1 MLKLTAVSP
10 TNAEEPLLPSGDGK
24 PTGPPFRRGNGL
36 LNRFKNAV
44 TPLTH
49 APGRTNRLIDGA
61 KSGNLEMVEQAL
73 RDGADINATVY
84 DWARYINDGMTP
96 LHHASLGGHEKV
108 VRLLLDRGAA
118 VDARDIAG
126 YTPLYA
132 ASMGGH
138 SDVVREL
145 LSGEGHKGATVSKD
159 LLNVATNDE
168 IKELLKEAMLK
179 QARGGTPAIGG
190 RRRRRYTQTKRTK
203 RTKRKTNTRKK

>member
-1 MLKLTAVSP
+1 MSNLTAVSP
-10 TNAEEPLLPSGDGK
+10 TNAKEPLLPSGNGQ

-145 LSGEGHKGATVSKD
+145 LSREDGRQGATVSKD
-159 LLNVATNDE
+159 LLNVATKPE
-168 IKELLKEAMLK
+168 IKALLKEAM
-179 QARGGTPAIGG
+179 GGTPAIGG
-190 RRRRRYTQTKRTK
+190 RRRRRYTQAK